1 MISMLRGR
9 LVEWEGN
16 QGTIDV
22 REASTVVS
30 SPLGR
35 WMEIGRIGAASS
47 ENTRGIGT
55 SSSTTTS
62 SDTVTY
68 LKVERLDR

>member
-1 MISMLRGR
+1 
-9 LVEWEGN
+9 
-16 QGTIDV
+16 
-22 REASTVVS
+22 
-30 SPLGR
+30 
-35 WMEIGRIGAASS
+35 MEIGRIGAASS
-47 ENTRGIGT
+47 ENTRGIGA